1 MLDYN
6 YRSMCCKAPL
16 RLGKKT
22 VKKREIK
29 VWVCCKCR
37 KSDVAIIPKSD
48 PQSQDK
54 IEFESEMPDMEDS

>member
-6 YRSMCCKAPL
+6 YRSYCCKAPI

-22 VKKREIK
+22 IKGREVK
-29 VWVCCKCR
+29 VWVCVKCR

-48 PQSQDK
+48 LQSQGK
-54 IEFESEMPDMEDS
+54 IEIESEMPDVEDS